1 MQNTNTTL
9 PWIGLVGTAGAGK
22 DTVANELVQMY
33 GYTRVA
39 FADPVRSAL
48 LAVDPL
54 IPQEG
59 LGAMRL
65 STAVE
70 TLGWENAKRLY
81 PEVRYLLQR
90 LGTDAIRAQTPNYW
104 CDLAERKAA
113 AVDGPVVFTDT
124 RFINEIKM
132 IDGHNGVIV
141 HVERK
146 GNPVLEGAA
155 ANHPSENEWRS
166 WSPTLLLSN
175 NGTMEEL
182 AHAVVTLTNN
192 I

>member
-54 IPQEG
+54 IARRR
-59 LGAMRL
+59 LGATRL
-65 STAVE
+65 SQAVE
-70 TLGWENAKRLY
+70 TLGWEHAKRFY
-81 PEVRYLLQR
+81 PEVRDLLQR

-113 AVDGPVVFTDT
+113 AVDGTVVFTDV

-132 IDGHNGVIV
+132 IEGHNGVIV

-146 GNPVLEGAA
+146 GNPVLQSTAA
-155 ANHPSENEWRS
+155 AHRSENEWKS
-166 WSPTLLLSN
+166 WSPTLRLSN

-182 AHAVVTLTNN
+182 AHAIVTLTNN

>member
-1 MQNTNTTL
+1 MQETNRAL

-39 FADPVRSAL
+39 FADPVRAAL

-54 IPQEG
+54 VADEQG
-59 LGAMRL
+59 NLRL

-90 LGTDAIRAQTPNYW
+90 LGTDAIRTQVPHYW
-104 CDLAERKAA
+104 SDLAERTAV

-124 RFINEIKM
+124 RFINELRM
-132 IDGHNGVIV
+132 IDSYGGVIV

-146 GNPVLEGAA
+146 GNPVLEGTAA
-155 ANHPSENEWRS
+155 AHVSENEWRS

>member
-1 MQNTNTTL
+1 MQETNRAL

-39 FADPVRSAL
+39 FADPVRAAL

-54 IPQEG
+54 VADEQG
-59 LGAMRL
+59 NLRL

-90 LGTDAIRAQTPNYW
+90 LGTDAIRAQVPHYW
-104 CDLAERKAA
+104 CDLAERTAV
-113 AVDGPVVFTDT
+113 AVDGPVVFTD
-124 RFINEIKM
+124 
-132 IDGHNGVIV
+132 V

-146 GNPVLEGAA
+146 GNPVLESTAA
-155 ANHPSENEWRS
+155 AHVSENEWRS

-175 NGTMEEL
+175 NGTMDEL
-182 AHAVVTLTNN
+182 THAVVTLTNN